1 MSVRGAIKKEQFVS
15 LKIFVHNQ
23 TKVFNFDMYVFPS
36 DFCSVSFH
44 SFTAS
49 STLVETVLQAVY
61 DSSPPEITSAPMAE
75 YGLFVPNQRG
85 RKPRWLLK
93 TISLDAADCNSQV
106 ANRA

>member
-23 TKVFNFDMYVFPS
+23 TKVFNFDMYADSQLYSLPPFS
-36 DFCSVSFH
+36 L
-44 SFTAS
+44 AS

-61 DSSPPEITSAPMAE
+61 DSAPPEVTNAPISE
-75 YGLFVPNQRG
+75 YGLFIPNQRG

-93 TISLDAADCNSQV
+93 SLTLDAADCNSQV
-106 ANRA
+106 C